1 MRNLKKDKKIKK
13 QGFMKGV
20 FILLLSQILIK
31 AMGLVYRMYLTNR
44 EGFGDKGNAIYSSG
58 FQIYALLLTISS
70 IGVPNAVAKL
80 VSERVAIGDNRG
92 AHKIFKIAIVT
103 FGFIGFGCSLL
114 LFMGAKI
121 IANYWLQMP
130 EAEMSLVALS
140 PSIFFV
146 SLICVI
152 KGYFNGR
159 ECVRVTAN
167 SQSIEQVFKTLL
179 TIIIVEIIAM
189 ASGADTVV
197 MAAGAN
203 IATTLA
209 SILCFFYLYRYY
221 LSVKK
226 EIAREVKNSVN
237 YKYKGISRII
247 KDILSVSIPMSITPI
262 LGTLNKNIDSMTV
275 IRGLKNFLGEEAA
288 KAQYGILS
296 GKVDTI
302 VSLPMSFNIAFI
314 TALIPTVSSAKA
326 TGNFDTA
333 KKRIEFTLLTTILI
347 GLPCMVGL
355 IVFAEPILKLL
366 FPNQLSG
373 AFILKVSA
381 TSIIFIVL
389 EQTISGILQGF
400 GKSYVPAIAL
410 GVGVIVKLI
419 LNNILIP
426 INPEIFILGGT
437 AGAAISTTICHL
449 VAFTIDMYVMS
460 KYIKLDLKI
469 SSYIVKPIIATIM
482 MAICAI
488 YINKLLLC
496 IISEKLCTILS
507 LLIAA
512 ILYVILVFCLKIFSK
527 DNIFMIPYG
536 QKIYKMLRIVGI
548 YRD

>member
-31 AMGLVYRMYLTNR
+31 AMGLIYRMYLTNR

-209 SILCFFYLYRYY
+209 SI
-221 LSVKK
+221 
-226 EIAREVKNSVN
+226 
-237 YKYKGISRII
+237 
-247 KDILSVSIPMSITPI
+247 D
-262 LGTLNKNIDSMTV
+262 
-275 IRGLKNFLGEEAA
+275 
-288 KAQYGILS
+288 
-296 GKVDTI
+296 
-302 VSLPMSFNIAFI
+302 
-314 TALIPTVSSAKA
+314 
-326 TGNFDTA
+326 
-333 KKRIEFTLLTTILI
+333 
-347 GLPCMVGL
+347 
-355 IVFAEPILKLL
+355 
-366 FPNQLSG
+366 
-373 AFILKVSA
+373 
-381 TSIIFIVL
+381 
-389 EQTISGILQGF
+389 
-400 GKSYVPAIAL
+400 
-410 GVGVIVKLI
+410 
-419 LNNILIP
+419 
-426 INPEIFILGGT
+426 
-437 AGAAISTTICHL
+437 
-449 VAFTIDMYVMS
+449 
-460 KYIKLDLKI
+460 
-469 SSYIVKPIIATIM
+469 
-482 MAICAI
+482 
-488 YINKLLLC
+488 
-496 IISEKLCTILS
+496 
-507 LLIAA
+507 
-512 ILYVILVFCLKIFSK
+512 
-527 DNIFMIPYG
+527 
-536 QKIYKMLRIVGI
+536 
-548 YRD
+548 